1 MLFVLEKWKDARCS
15 YNHSRTMVSQVS
27 SPDQPQSSFS
37 SVTTPQP
44 ITMQELTTHNTPK
57 KIEQQQSTNNNN
69 HLECPA
75 SITTP
80 NHNNSI
86 TVSPP
91 VPALPPPFSQR
102 RDIPLR
108 PSGNRL
114 ILAEEDVIVE
124 EEEYQELPTATTMDN
139 PKSSTKDQNFSNGIP
154 DSNKVYDK
162 QFKFDHV
169 KLAHSNK

>member
-1 MLFVLEKWKDARCS
+1 MLFVLEKWKDARSS

-37 SVTTPQP
+37 SMTPQP
-44 ITMQELTTHNTPK
+44 ITMQELTTQK
-57 KIEQQQSTNNNN
+57 KPEPQPTNNN

-75 SITTP
+75 SISP
-80 NHNNSI
+80 SQNNSI

-102 RDIPLR
+102 RDTPLR
-108 PSGNRL
+108 PFGNRL
-114 ILAEEDVIVE
+114 IIAEEDVIAE
-124 EEEYQELPTATTMDN
+124 EEEYQELPTATVGN
-139 PKSSTKDQNFSNGIP
+139 PKRSTKEQNFSNGIP

-162 QFKFDHV
+162 HFKFDNV
-169 KLAHSNK
+169 KLTHSNK